1 MFEVKMLNDYLR
13 GRKKL
18 VLCDHDPNLA
28 KLVRLY
34 LQCSVDELKTMLG
47 ISSINTRKH
56 TPVYHI
62 KPVFWIRIHFW
73 EVSWIYT
80 RSLLRMRI
88 RNHEVKTELKEPKS
102 QRVIFYAKSFLV
114 VIHFLSFVIASVKS
128 IL

>member
-88 RNHEVKTELKEPKS
+88 
-102 QRVIFYAKSFLV
+102 VIN
-114 VIHFLSFVIASVKS
+114 FLSFVIASVKS